1 MAPSGTRLSRIMP
14 KGTFVGTDAVPVK
27 TPEGQAEL
35 NTRQRRLSQRHRTLL
50 YLVDGRRGED
60 EVRRMSAQAGVPD
73 FCFGELLTMGMIE
86 LHAPDA
92 TPVPIEEPS
101 ASRQHVQLLIDTD
114 WRAGLV
120 SDSELPALR
129 TVPPSSSFRDSGTGN
144 PQPPS
149 SWFLTD
155 PIDDRSG
162 DDALERA
169 REILLRTVRA
179 EAPVAGSLTSLR
191 LRRARSRADL
201 QSLIT
206 EVEARVG
213 KPPRSLSAAL
223 AIQQV
228 RTLLAGPRQLAWA
241 SR

>member
-1 MAPSGTRLSRIMP
+1 MAD
-14 KGTFVGTDAVPVK
+14 DAVPFK

-35 NTRQRRLSQRHRTLL
+35 STRQRRLSQRHRTLL
-50 YLVDGRRGED
+50 YLVDGRRGAA
-60 EVRRMSAQAGVPD
+60 EVRRMSGQAGVPD
-73 FCFGELLTMGMIE
+73 SCFGELLAMGMIE
-86 LHAPDA
+86 LRAAAAKVAAIPTAAPA
-92 TPVPIEEPS
+92 ELRREEALS
-101 ASRQHVQLLIDTD
+101 HQHVTLPGDAD
-114 WRAGLV
+114 WRDGVV

-129 TVPPSSSFRDSGTGN
+129 TVPPSSMFRDSGMGN
-144 PQPPS
+144 PAPPS

-155 PIDDRSG
+155 PIDDRSS

-191 LRRARSRADL
+191 LRRARSREEL
-201 QSLIT
+201 QTLLP

-213 KPPRSLSAAL
+213 KPPRTLSATL

-228 RTLLAGPRQLAWA
+228 RTLLTGPRRLAWA

>member
-1 MAPSGTRLSRIMP
+1 MASE
-14 KGTFVGTDAVPVK
+14 AVPVK
-27 TPEGQAEL
+27 TPEGQDEL
-35 NTRQRRLSQRHRTLL
+35 STRQRRLSQRHRTLL
-50 YLVDGRRGED
+50 YLVDGRRSAA
-60 EVRRMSAQAGVPD
+60 EVRRMGTQAGVQD
-73 FCFGELLTMGMIE
+73 SCFNELLELGMIE
-86 LHAPDA
+86 LRVAAHAPDKTSA
-92 TPVPIEEPS
+92 AARHAPLPIDS
-101 ASRQHVQLLIDTD
+101 D
-114 WRAGLV
+114 WRDGVV

-129 TVPPSSSFRDSGTGN
+129 TVPPSSNFRDSGTGN
-144 PQPPS
+144 PTPPS
-149 SWFLTD
+149 SWFMTD
-155 PIDDRSG
+155 PLDDRSG

-191 LRRARSRADL
+191 LRRARRREDL
-201 QSLIT
+201 LELIA

-213 KPPRSLSAAL
+213 KPPRTLSAAL

>member
-1 MAPSGTRLSRIMP
+1 MASE
-14 KGTFVGTDAVPVK
+14 AVPVK
-27 TPEGQAEL
+27 TPQGQDEL
-35 NTRQRRLSQRHRTLL
+35 STRQRRLSQRHRTLL
-50 YLVDGRRGED
+50 YLVDGRRSAD

-73 FCFGELLTMGMIE
+73 SCFGELLELGMIA
-86 LHAPDA
+86 LRATGHAPEGNGA
-92 TPVPIEEPS
+92 AAGSV
-101 ASRQHVQLLIDTD
+101 QHVALPIDSD
-114 WRAGLV
+114 WRDGVV

-129 TVPPSSSFRDSGTGN
+129 TVPPSSNFRDSGTGN
-144 PQPPS
+144 PTPPS
-149 SWFLTD
+149 SWFMTD
-155 PIDDRSG
+155 PLDDRSG

-191 LRRARSRADL
+191 LRRARRREDL
-201 QSLIT
+201 LELIA

-213 KPPRSLSAAL
+213 KPPRTLSAAL

>member
-1 MAPSGTRLSRIMP
+1 LGD
-14 KGTFVGTDAVPVK
+14 DAVPVK
-27 TPEGQAEL
+27 TPEGQDEL
-35 NTRQRRLSQRHRTLL
+35 STRQRRLSQRHRTLL
-50 YLVDGRRGED
+50 HFVDGRRSEA

-73 FCFGELLTMGMIE
+73 SCFGDLLAMHMIE
-86 LHAPDA
+86 WSRQSGR
-92 TPVPIEEPS
+92 PS
-101 ASRQHVQLLIDTD
+101 AVEAAPPSHVHVSLPIDTD
-114 WRAGLV
+114 WREGVV

-129 TVPPSSSFRDSGTGN
+129 TVPPSSTFRDSGTGN
-144 PQPPS
+144 PAPS

-155 PIDDRSG
+155 PIDDRTG

-179 EAPVAGSLTSLR
+179 ESPVAGSLTALR
-191 LRRARSRADL
+191 LRRARSREEL
-201 QSLIT
+201 QTLIA

>member
-1 MAPSGTRLSRIMP
+1 MRVDSE
-14 KGTFVGTDAVPVK
+14 AVPIR
-27 TPEGQAEL
+27 TPAGQAEL
-35 NTRQRRLSQRHRTLL
+35 STRERRLSQRHRTLL
-50 YLVDGRRGED
+50 HLIDGRRGEA
-60 EVRRMSAQAGVPD
+60 EIRRMGIQAGVPD
-73 FCFGELLTMGMIE
+73 SCFGELLAMHLIDVR
-86 LHAPDA
+86 HAPAAPVVA
-92 TPVPIEEPS
+92 TPMERHE
-101 ASRQHVQLLIDTD
+101 ASHQHVALPIGAD
-114 WRAGLV
+114 WREGVV

-129 TVPPSSSFRDSGTGN
+129 TVPPSSGFRDSGSGS
-144 PQPPS
+144 PAPS
-149 SWFLTD
+149 SWFMTD
-155 PIDDRSG
+155 PIDDRGG

-191 LRRARSRADL
+191 LRRARSRDEL
-201 QSLIT
+201 QTLIP

-213 KPPRSLSAAL
+213 KPPRTLSATL

>member
-1 MAPSGTRLSRIMP
+1 VVASE
-14 KGTFVGTDAVPVK
+14 AVPVK
-27 TPEGQAEL
+27 TPQGQDEL
-35 NTRQRRLSQRHRTLL
+35 STRQRRLSQRHRTLL
-50 YLVDGRRGED
+50 YLVDGRRSAD
-60 EVRRMSAQAGVPD
+60 EVQRMSAQAGVPD
-73 FCFGELLTMGMIE
+73 SCFGELLELGMIE
-86 LHAPDA
+86 LRAAAHPPGETGAAPGS
-92 TPVPIEEPS
+92 V
-101 ASRQHVQLLIDTD
+101 QHVALPIDSD
-114 WRAGLV
+114 WRDGVV

-129 TVPPSSSFRDSGTGN
+129 TVPPSSTFRDSGTGN
-144 PQPPS
+144 PTPPS
-149 SWFLTD
+149 SWFMTD
-155 PIDDRSG
+155 PLDDRSG

-191 LRRARSRADL
+191 LRRARRREDL
-201 QSLIT
+201 LELIA

-213 KPPRSLSAAL
+213 KPPRTLSAAL

>member
-1 MAPSGTRLSRIMP
+1 MR
-14 KGTFVGTDAVPVK
+14 VGSEAVPIR
-27 TPEGQAEL
+27 TPAGQAEL
-35 NTRQRRLSQRHRTLL
+35 STRERRLSQRHRTLL
-50 YLVDGRRGED
+50 HLIDGRRGEA
-60 EVRRMSAQAGVPD
+60 EIRRMGIQAGVPD
-73 FCFGELLTMGMIE
+73 SCFGELLAMHLIDVRRSPA
-86 LHAPDA
+86 APA
-92 TPVPIEEPS
+92 TATALVHHE
-101 ASRQHVQLLIDTD
+101 ASHQHVALPIGVD
-114 WRAGLV
+114 WREGVV

-129 TVPPSSSFRDSGTGN
+129 TVPPSSGFRDSGSGS
-144 PQPPS
+144 PAPS
-149 SWFLTD
+149 SWFMTD
-155 PIDDRSG
+155 PIDDRGG

-191 LRRARSRADL
+191 LRRARSRDEL
-201 QSLIT
+201 QTLIP

-213 KPPRSLSAAL
+213 KPPRTLSATL

>member
-1 MAPSGTRLSRIMP
+1 MGSE
-14 KGTFVGTDAVPVK
+14 AVPIR
-27 TPEGQAEL
+27 TPAGQAEL
-35 NTRQRRLSQRHRTLL
+35 STRERRLSQRHRTLL
-50 YLVDGRRGED
+50 HLIDGRRSEA
-60 EVRRMSAQAGVPD
+60 EIRRMGHQAGVPD
-73 FCFGELLTMGMIE
+73 SCFGELLAMQMIDVRRPSGAS
-86 LHAPDA
+86 APPK
-92 TPVPIEEPS
+92 TRPG
-101 ASRQHVQLLIDTD
+101 ASHQHVPLPIGAD
-114 WRAGLV
+114 WREGVV

-129 TVPPSSSFRDSGTGN
+129 TVPPSSGFRDSGSGS
-144 PQPPS
+144 PAPS
-149 SWFLTD
+149 SWFMTD

-191 LRRARSRADL
+191 LRRARSRDEL
-201 QSLIT
+201 QALIP

-213 KPPRSLSAAL
+213 KPPRTLSATL

-228 RTLLAGPRQLAWA
+228 RTLLNGPRQLAWA

>member
-1 MAPSGTRLSRIMP
+1 M
-14 KGTFVGTDAVPVK
+14 GTDAVPFK
-27 TPEGQAEL
+27 TPKGQAEL
-35 NTRQRRLSQRHRTLL
+35 STRQQRLSQRHRTLL
-50 YLVDGRRGED
+50 YLVDGHRNAND
-60 EVRRMSAQAGVPD
+60 VRRMSAQAGVHD
-73 FCFGELLTMGMIE
+73 ACFGELLAMGMIE
-86 LHAPDA
+86 LRAALPTSSATSAAPAALTTSSAPMPD
-92 TPVPIEEPS
+92 TDG
-101 ASRQHVQLLIDTD
+101 ASRQHVHLPLNSD
-114 WRAGLV
+114 WRDGLV

-129 TVPPSSSFRDSGTGN
+129 TVPPPSSFRDSGTGN
-144 PQPPS
+144 PAPPS
-149 SWFLTD
+149 SWFMTD

-179 EAPVAGSLTSLR
+179 EAPVAGSLTALR
-191 LRRARSRADL
+191 LRRARSRDEL
-201 QSLIT
+201 QALIA

>member
-1 MAPSGTRLSRIMP
+1 MASE
-14 KGTFVGTDAVPVK
+14 AVPVK
-27 TPEGQAEL
+27 TPEGQDEL
-35 NTRQRRLSQRHRTLL
+35 STRQRRLSQRHRTLL
-50 YLVDGRRGED
+50 YLVDGRRSAA
-60 EVRRMSAQAGVPD
+60 EVRRMGTQAGVQD
-73 FCFGELLTMGMIE
+73 SCFNELLELGMIE
-86 LHAPDA
+86 LRVAAHAPDKTSA
-92 TPVPIEEPS
+92 AVRHAPLPIDS
-101 ASRQHVQLLIDTD
+101 D
-114 WRAGLV
+114 WRDGVV

-129 TVPPSSSFRDSGTGN
+129 TVPPSSNFRDSGTGN
-144 PQPPS
+144 PTPPS
-149 SWFLTD
+149 SWFMTD
-155 PIDDRSG
+155 PLDDRSG

-191 LRRARSRADL
+191 LRRARRREDL
-201 QSLIT
+201 LELIA

-213 KPPRSLSAAL
+213 KPPRTLSAAL

>member
-1 MAPSGTRLSRIMP
+1 LGTE
-14 KGTFVGTDAVPVK
+14 AVPVK
-27 TPEGQAEL
+27 TPEGQDEL
-35 NTRQRRLSQRHRTLL
+35 STRQRRLSQRHRTLL
-50 YLVDGRRGED
+50 YLVDGRRSEA
-60 EVRRMSAQAGVPD
+60 EVRHMSAQAGVPD
-73 FCFGELLTMGMIE
+73 SCFGELLAMHMIE
-86 LHAPDA
+86 LRPQAGQSKELERASPSHAH
-92 TPVPIEEPS
+92 VSLPID
-101 ASRQHVQLLIDTD
+101 VD
-114 WRAGLV
+114 WREGVV

-129 TVPPSSSFRDSGTGN
+129 TVPPSSTFRDSGTGN
-144 PQPPS
+144 PATPS

-155 PIDDRSG
+155 PIDDRTG

-179 EAPVAGSLTSLR
+179 ESPVAGSLTALR
-191 LRRARSRADL
+191 LRRARSREDL
-201 QSLIT
+201 QALIT